1 MRALTD
7 SEKAEVINRLFQFS
21 YFATP
26 EWKDVR
32 DLLTTDS
39 AIRQAV
45 SQYRTFN
52 GLTPGE
58 QIDEEL
64 LIEISKPRCSVP
76 DFVRPAEAS
85 LCKWPMMNVTLAHK
99 LSALNPLSSEVED
112 QLVRKACAAWNAACG
127 INLQV
132 TSAFGSSNINSEVG
146 STGAGVLAYSYLP
159 CGASQNT
166 RLQQVYSRSTNW
178 SQNLLLQVLIHEIGH
193 AIGLDHGPQGALM
206 QPTASGN
213 ILAPQSWDIAQVQSR
228 YGKPQPKPEP
238 EPPKP
243 EPPAGGYVIGKVVLD
258 RDLRKGDTLT
268 ILTGDVQAPSDSWGM
283 G

>member
-7 SEKAEVINRLFQFS
+7 AEKAEVVNRLFQFS

-32 DLLTTDS
+32 DLLLTDS
-39 AIRQAV
+39 AIKQAV
-45 SQYRTFN
+45 LQYRTFT
-52 GLTPGE
+52 GLTPGD

-85 LCKWPMMNVTLAHK
+85 LCKWPMLTVTLSHR
-99 LSALNPLSSEVED
+99 LSALNPLSAEVED
-112 QLVRKACAAWNAACG
+112 SLVRRACAAWNNVCG

-132 TSAFGSSNINSEVG
+132 SSAFGSSNINSEVG

-166 RLQQVYSRSTNW
+166 KLQQVYSRSTNW

-193 AIGLDHGPQGALM
+193 AIGLDHGPSGALM

-213 ILAPQSWDIAQVQSR
+213 ILSPQSWDVSQVQAR

-243 EPPAGGYVIGKVVLD
+243 EPPVGGSVIGKVVLD

-268 ILTGDVQAPSDSWGM
+268 IFTGNMESPNESWGM